1 MKEYNSG
8 DIRNM
13 AVVGHGAC
21 GKTLLSEAML
31 ANGGVVNRIGSIE
44 SGSTVSD
51 YHPDE
56 HSRQISMHATAL
68 HIEWNDK
75 KINFI
80 DTPGYLDFVG
90 EALGALAVV
99 DMAMVV
105 IHAAQG
111 IEVGTEQM
119 WSNATKRGIP
129 KMLVVNGL
137 DREHT
142 KFDEI
147 VGKARERFGNNVF
160 PLLLPINAGPGFNQV
175 LDVVRSV
182 VMTYQTDG
190 SGKCTESPAEGELAN
205 KVQELHEQFIEYI
218 AESDD
223 TLLEKFFEEGSL
235 SEDEMRAG
243 IHAAFQSQSFV
254 PLFCTSAATNVGVN
268 RLLDFIGKYG
278 SSPVDRAKVS
288 AKSIG
293 DNSEVEVK
301 LSDTEPVAQVF
312 KTISEAHVGDLS
324 FFRVYSGRVTTGQD
338 LYNATQ
344 GSTER
349 MGQLFVLNG
358 KNRTTVQHLN
368 GGDIGAVVKLK
379 NTHTGD
385 TLCTAKNKVQLPPTD
400 YPNPN
405 IHAAIK
411 LKAKGD
417 EEKISMGL
425 ASLHEEDPTFVYR
438 VDNEVRQT
446 IISGQGELHLKAAV
460 ERLKTRFDVEIDM
473 IEPKIPYRE
482 TIMAKGESKYRHK
495 KQSGGAGQFAEVWM
509 RIEPK
514 KRGEGLEFID
524 SLHGQNVDRVF
535 VPSVEKGVNAAC
547 LEGIIAGYHVVDV
560 KVDFYDGKQHPVD
573 SKDIAFQT
581 AGKWA
586 FREAFQQAKPCLLEP
601 ITNVEVKVPEE
612 FMGDVMGDISGR
624 RGKIMGMDSDG
635 GFQIIK
641 AQLPQ
646 GELHNYATTIRS
658 LTGGRGLHSEEFS
671 HYEKMPADHE
681 KKVIAEYHRD
691 PKFVL
696 GVVSKNESPER
707 IIPKE
712 LLVIK

>member
-8 DIRNM
+8 DIRNL
-13 AVVGHGAC
+13 AIVGHGAC
-21 GKTLLSEAML
+21 GKTILSEAML
-31 ANGGVVNRIGSIE
+31 VSGGVVNRIGAIE

-56 HSRQISMHATAL
+56 HSRQISMHATAM
-68 HIEWNDK
+68 HVEWDDK

-99 DMAMVV
+99 DMAIVV

-129 KMLVVNGL
+129 KMLVINGL
-137 DREHT
+137 DRENT

-147 VGKARERFGNNVF
+147 LAKARDRFGNNVF

-175 LDVVRSV
+175 LDVIRSEV
-182 VMTYQTDG
+182 ITYQIDG
-190 SGKCTESPAEGELAN
+190 SGKFTESPAEGDLAN
-205 KVQELHEQFIEYI
+205 QVQELHEQFIEYI

-235 SEDEMRAG
+235 SEEEMRAG
-243 IHAAFQSQSFV
+243 IHAAFQNQSFI
-254 PLFCTSAATNVGVN
+254 PLFCTSASTNVGVN

-278 SSPVDRAKVS
+278 SSPVDRAKVP
-288 AKSIG
+288 AKNIV
-293 DNSEVEVK
+293 DNSDIEIK
-301 LSDTEPVAQVF
+301 LEDTNPVAQVF

-324 FFRVYSGRVTTGQD
+324 FFRVYSGIVTTGQD
-338 LYNATQ
+338 LYNVTQ

-438 VDNEVRQT
+438 VDSEVRQT

-514 KRGEGLEFID
+514 NRGEGIEFID
-524 SLHGQNVDRVF
+524 TLHGQNVDRVF

-560 KVDFYDGKQHPVD
+560 KIDFYDGKQHPVD

-586 FREAFQQAKPCLLEP
+586 FREAFQKAKPCLLEP

-641 AQLPQ
+641 AQIPQ

-671 HYEKMPADHE
+671 HYEKMPGDHE
-681 KKVIAEYHRD
+681 KRVIAEYQ
-691 PKFVL
+691 K
-696 GVVSKNESPER
+696 SKEED
-707 IIPKE
+707 
-712 LLVIK
+712 

>member
-1 MKEYNSG
+1 MKEYKSD
-8 DIRNM
+8 DIRNL
-13 AVVGHGAC
+13 AIVGHGAC
-21 GKTLLSEAML
+21 GKTILSEAML
-31 ANGGVVNRIGSIE
+31 ANGGIVNRIGSIE
-44 SGSTVSD
+44 NGSTVSD

-56 HSRQISMHATAL
+56 HSRQISINATVL
-68 HIEWNDK
+68 HVEWNEK

-105 IHAAQG
+105 IHAVQG

-119 WSNATKRGIP
+119 WSNATKNGIP
-129 KMLVVNGL
+129 KMLVINGM

-147 VGKARERFGNNVF
+147 LKKARERFGNNVF
-160 PLLLPINAGPGFNQV
+160 PLQLPVNAGPGFNQII
-175 LDVVRSV
+175 DVIRRSV
-182 VMTYQTDG
+182 ITYKTDDSG
-190 SGKCTESPAEGELAN
+190 SFTETKAEGEWEDRVKQLN
-205 KVQELHEQFIEYI
+205 EEFIEYI

-223 TLLEKFFEEGSL
+223 TLLEKFFEQGSL
-235 SEDEMRAG
+235 TEDEMRQG
-243 IHAAFQSQSFV
+243 IHTAFQNQSFI
-254 PLFCTSAATNVGVN
+254 PLFCTSATKNIGIS
-268 RLLDFIGKYG
+268 RLLDFISKYG
-278 SSPVDRAKVS
+278 SSPVDRGNIIAKDVNE
-288 AKSIG
+288 KEDIK
-293 DNSEVEVK
+293 VK
-301 LSDTEPVAQVF
+301 LDNPESVAQVF

-324 FFRVYSGRVTTGQD
+324 FFRVYSGNITTGQD
-338 LYNATQ
+338 LFNSSH
-344 GSTER
+344 GSNER

-358 KNRTTVQHLN
+358 KKRTSVQKIN
-368 GGDIGAVVKLK
+368 AGDIGAVVKLK

-385 TLCTAKNKVQLPPTD
+385 TLCSSKFKVLLPRTK

-411 LKAKGD
+411 LKSKGD

-438 VDNEVRQT
+438 VDSEIRQT
-446 IISGQGELHLKAAV
+446 IISGQGELHLKTAV
-460 ERLKTRFDVEIDM
+460 ERLKERFDVEIEM

-482 TIMAKGESKYRHK
+482 TIIGKGESKYRHK

-514 KRGEGLEFID
+514 KRGEGVEFTD
-524 SLHGQNVDRVF
+524 TLKGQNVDRVF
-535 VPSVEKGVNAAC
+535 VPSVEKGVQAVC
-547 LEGIIAGYHVVDV
+547 IEGVIAGYHVVDV

-586 FREAFQQAKPCLLEP
+586 FHESFLKAKPCLLEP
-601 ITNVEVKVPEE
+601 IMNVEVKIPEE
-612 FMGDVMGDISGR
+612 FMGDVMGDVSGR

-635 GFQIIK
+635 GYQIIK
-641 AQLPQ
+641 AQIPQ

-658 LTGGRGLHSEEFS
+658 LSGGRGLHSEEFS
-671 HYEKMPADHE
+671 HYERMPGDIQ
-681 KKVIAEYHRD
+681 KKVIAAYQKE
-691 PKFVL
+691 KE
-696 GVVSKNESPER
+696 ESS
-707 IIPKE
+707 
-712 LLVIK
+712 

>member
-8 DIRNM
+8 DIRNL
-13 AVVGHGAC
+13 AIVGHGAC
-21 GKTLLSEAML
+21 GKTILSEAML
-31 ANGGVVNRIGSIE
+31 VNSGVVNRIGSIE
-44 SGSTVSD
+44 NGSTVSD

-68 HIEWNDK
+68 HVEWDDK

-119 WSNATKRGIP
+119 WSNATKHGIP
-129 KMLVVNGL
+129 KILVVNGL

-147 VGKARERFGNNVF
+147 LKTARDRFGNNVF
-160 PLLLPINAGPGFNQV
+160 PLILPINAGPGFNKV
-175 LDVVRSV
+175 VDVIRSEFIN
-182 VMTYQTDG
+182 YEIDG
-190 SGKCTESPAEGELAN
+190 SGKFSELPADGEWSD
-205 KVQELHEQFIEYI
+205 KVKELHEQFIEYI

-235 SEDEMRAG
+235 SEEEMRKG
-243 IHAAFQSQSFV
+243 IHAAFQAQSFI

-268 RLLDFIGKYG
+268 RLLDFIAKYG
-278 SSPVDRAKVS
+278 SSPVDRASVP
-288 AKSIG
+288 AKSFDRKEGIRIKLE
-293 DNSEVEVK
+293 NS
-301 LSDTEPVAQVF
+301 EPVAQVF

-324 FFRVYSGRVTTGQD
+324 FFRVYSGKVTTGED
-338 LYNATQ
+338 LYNSTQ

-358 KNRTTVQHLN
+358 KNRISVQHLN
-368 GGDIGAVVKLK
+368 GGDMGAVVKLK
-379 NTHTGD
+379 HTHTGD
-385 TLCTAKNKVQLPPTD
+385 TLCSTKSKVLLPSTE

-438 VDNEVRQT
+438 VDSEVRQT

-460 ERLKTRFDVEIDM
+460 ERLKSRFDVDIEM

-482 TIMAKGESKYRHK
+482 TIQGKGESKYRHK

-514 KRGEGLEFID
+514 ERGEGVEFID
-524 SLHGQNVDRVF
+524 TLKGQNVDRVF
-535 VPSVEKGVNAAC
+535 VPSVEKGVQAAC
-547 LEGIIAGYHVVDV
+547 IEGIIAGYHVVDV

-586 FREAFQQAKPCLLEP
+586 FRECFEKAKPCLLEP

-641 AQLPQ
+641 AQMPQ

-671 HYEKMPADHE
+671 HYEKMPADLQ
-681 KKVIAEYHRD
+681 KKVIADYQ
-691 PKFVL
+691 K
-696 GVVSKNESPER
+696 SKETANS
-707 IIPKE
+707 
-712 LLVIK
+712 

>member
-8 DIRNM
+8 DIRNL
-13 AVVGHGAC
+13 AIIGHGAC
-21 GKTLLSEAML
+21 GKTILSEAML

-44 SGSTVSD
+44 NGSTVSD

-68 HIEWNDK
+68 HVEWDDK

-90 EALGALAVV
+90 ETLGALAVV
-99 DMAMVV
+99 DMAMIV

-119 WSNATKRGIP
+119 WANATKQSIP
-129 KMLVVNGL
+129 KILVVNGL

-147 VGKARERFGNNVF
+147 LKSARERFGKNVF
-160 PLLLPINAGPGFNQV
+160 PLLLPVNAGPGFNKV
-175 LDVVRSV
+175 IDVIRSEFIN
-182 VMTYQTDG
+182 YQTDG
-190 SGKCTESPAEGELAN
+190 SGKYNESPADGEWVD
-205 KVQELHEQFIEYI
+205 KVNELHEQFIEYI

-235 SEDEMRAG
+235 SEEEMRNG
-243 IHAAFQSQSFV
+243 IHAAFQSQSFI

-278 SSPVDRAKVS
+278 SSPVDRAIIP
-288 AKSIG
+288 AKSVDGKEDI
-293 DNSEVEVK
+293 EIK
-301 LSDTEPVAQVF
+301 LESPDTVAQVF

-324 FFRVYSGRVTTGQD
+324 FFRVYSGRINTGED
-338 LYNATQ
+338 LSNTTQ

-358 KNRTTVQHLN
+358 KNRTSVQHLN

-385 TLCTAKNKVQLPPTD
+385 TLCTGKAKVLLQPTE

-460 ERLKTRFDVEIDM
+460 ERLKNRFDVEIEM

-514 KRGEGLEFID
+514 KRGDGIEFID
-524 SLHGQNVDRVF
+524 TLHGQNVDRVF
-535 VPSVEKGVNAAC
+535 VPSVEKGVQAAC

-586 FREAFQQAKPCLLEP
+586 FREAFRSAKPCLLEP

-646 GELHNYATTIRS
+646 AELHNYATTIRS

-681 KKVIAEYHRD
+681 KKVIAEYQ
-691 PKFVL
+691 K
-696 GVVSKNESPER
+696 SKEEASS
-707 IIPKE
+707 
-712 LLVIK
+712 

>member
-1 MKEYNSG
+1 MKEYSSG
-8 DIRNM
+8 DIRNL
-13 AVVGHGAC
+13 AIVGHGAC
-21 GKTLLSEAML
+21 GKTILSEAML
-31 ANGGVVNRIGSIE
+31 ASGGIVNRIGSIE
-44 SGSTVSD
+44 NGSTVSD

-68 HIEWNDK
+68 HVEWDDK

-90 EALGALAVV
+90 ETLGALAVV
-99 DMAMVV
+99 DMAMIV

-119 WSNATKRGIP
+119 WANATKQGIP
-129 KMLVVNGL
+129 KILVVNGL

-147 VGKARERFGNNVF
+147 LKSARERFGNNVF
-160 PLLLPINAGPGFNQV
+160 PLLLPVNASPGFNKV
-175 LDVVRSV
+175 IDVIRSEFIN
-182 VMTYQTDG
+182 YQTDG
-190 SGKCTESPAEGELAN
+190 SGKYTESPADGEWVDQVN
-205 KVQELHEQFIEYI
+205 ELHEQFIEYI

-235 SEDEMRAG
+235 SEEEMRNG
-243 IHAAFQSQSFV
+243 IHAAFQSQSFI

-268 RLLDFIGKYG
+268 RLLDFVGKYG
-278 SSPVDRAKVS
+278 SSPVDRAVVP
-288 AKSIG
+288 AKSIDG
-293 DNSEVEVK
+293 KEDIEVK
-301 LSDTEPVAQVF
+301 LESPDTVAQVF

-324 FFRVYSGRVTTGQD
+324 FFRVYSGRVNTGED
-338 LYNATQ
+338 LSNTTQ

-358 KNRTTVQHLN
+358 KNRTSVQHLN

-385 TLCTAKNKVQLPPTD
+385 TLCSGKTKVLLQPTE

-417 EEKISMGL
+417 EEKISVGL
-425 ASLHEEDPTFVYR
+425 SSLHEEDPTFLYR

-460 ERLKTRFDVEIDM
+460 ERLKNRFDVEIEM

-482 TIMAKGESKYRHK
+482 TVMAKGESKYRHK

-514 KRGEGLEFID
+514 KRGDGIEFVD
-524 SLHGQNVDRVF
+524 TLHGQNVDRVF
-535 VPSVEKGVNAAC
+535 VPSVEKGVQAAC

-586 FREAFQQAKPCLLEP
+586 FREAFRSAKPCLLEP

-646 GELHNYATTIRS
+646 AELHNYATTIRS

-681 KKVIAEYHRD
+681 KKVIAEYQ
-691 PKFVL
+691 K
-696 GVVSKNESPER
+696 SKEED
-707 IIPKE
+707 
-712 LLVIK
+712 

>member
-8 DIRNM
+8 DIRNL
-13 AVVGHGAC
+13 AIVGHGAC
-21 GKTLLSEAML
+21 GKTILSEAML
-31 ANGGVVNRIGSIE
+31 VNGGIVNRIGSIE
-44 SGSTVSD
+44 NGSTVSD

-56 HSRQISMHATAL
+56 HGRQISMHATAL
-68 HIEWNDK
+68 HLEWNDK

-105 IHAAQG
+105 VHAAQG

-119 WSNATKRGIP
+119 WSHATKNGIP
-129 KMLVVNGL
+129 KLIVVNGM
-137 DREHT
+137 DRDHT

-147 VGKARERFGNNVF
+147 LKKARERFGNNVF
-160 PLLLPINAGPGFNQV
+160 PLQLPVNAGPGFNQ
-175 LDVVRSV
+175 LIDVVRSELI
-182 VMTYQTDG
+182 TYKTDG
-190 SGKCTESPAEGELAN
+190 SGSYTESPAEGEWADRV
-205 KVQELHEQFIEYI
+205 KQLHEEFIEYI

-235 SEDEMRAG
+235 SEEEMRKG
-243 IHAAFQSQSFV
+243 IHTAYQSQSFI
-254 PLFCTSAATNVGVN
+254 PLFCTSAVNNIGVN
-268 RLLDFIGKYG
+268 RLLDFISKYG
-278 SSPVDRAKVS
+278 SSPVDRATVAATDISSKEDV
-288 AKSIG
+288 K
-293 DNSEVEVK
+293 VK
-301 LSDTEPVAQVF
+301 LENPEPVAQIF

-324 FFRVYSGRVTTGQD
+324 FFRVYSGQVSTGQD
-338 LYNATQ
+338 LHNTTQ
-344 GSTER
+344 GSNER
-349 MGQLFVLNG
+349 MGQLFLLNG
-358 KNRTTVQHLN
+358 KNRTSVQHIN
-368 GGDIGAVVKLK
+368 AGDMGAVVKLK
-379 NTHTGD
+379 DTHTGD
-385 TLCTAKNKVQLPPTD
+385 TLCSSKFRVLMNPTN

-425 ASLHEEDPTFVYR
+425 AALHEEDPTFVYR
-438 VDNEVRQT
+438 VDAEIRQT
-446 IISGQGELHLKAAV
+446 IISGQGELHLRAAV
-460 ERLKTRFDVEIDM
+460 DRLKERFDVEVEM

-482 TIMAKGESKYRHK
+482 TILGKGESKYRHK

-509 RIEPK
+509 RVEAK
-514 KRGEGLEFID
+514 KRGEGVEFTD
-524 SLHGQNVDRVF
+524 SLKGQNVDRVF
-535 VPSVEKGVNAAC
+535 VPSVEKGVRAVC
-547 LEGIIAGYHVVDV
+547 LEGVVAGYHVVDV

-601 ITNVEVKVPEE
+601 ITNVEVKIPEE

-671 HYEKMPADHE
+671 HYEKMPADHQ
-681 KKVIAEYHRD
+681 KKV
-691 PKFVL
+691 
-696 GVVSKNESPER
+696 VSDYQKS
-707 IIPKE
+707 KE
-712 LLVIK
+712 EASS

>member
-1 MKEYNSG
+1 
-8 DIRNM
+8 
-13 AVVGHGAC
+13 
-21 GKTLLSEAML
+21 
-31 ANGGVVNRIGSIE
+31 
-44 SGSTVSD
+44 
-51 YHPDE
+51 
-56 HSRQISMHATAL
+56 MHATTL
-68 HIEWNDK
+68 HVEWNDK

-105 IHAAQG
+105 VHAAQG

-119 WSNATKRGIP
+119 WANATKQGIP
-129 KMLVVNGL
+129 KILVINGM

-147 VGKARERFGNNVF
+147 LKKARERFGKNVF
-160 PLLLPINAGPGFNQV
+160 PLQLPVNAGPGFNQII
-175 LDVVRSV
+175 DVVRSELL
-182 VMTYQTDG
+182 TYKTDG
-190 SGKCTESPAEGELAN
+190 SGKYTESAAEGDWAN
-205 KVQELHEQFIEYI
+205 QAKQLHEEFIEYI

-223 TLLEKFFEEGSL
+223 TLLEKFFEQGNL
-235 SEDEMRAG
+235 TEDEMRAG
-243 IHAAFQSQSFV
+243 IHAAFQAQSFI
-254 PLFCTSAATNVGVN
+254 PLFCTSAVKNVGVN
-268 RLLDFIGKYG
+268 RLLDFLSKYG
-278 SSPVDRAKVS
+278 SSPVDRGVVKAQ
-288 AKSIG
+288 AIG
-293 DNSEVEVK
+293 GKDEIQVK
-301 LSDTEPVAQVF
+301 LDNPEPVAQVF

-324 FFRVYSGRVTTGQD
+324 FFRVYSGKVSTGSD
-338 LYNATQ
+338 LYNSTQ
-344 GSTER
+344 SSNER

-358 KNRTTVQHLN
+358 KNRTNVQHMSA
-368 GGDIGAVVKLK
+368 GDIGAVVKLK

-385 TLCTAKNKVQLPPTD
+385 TLCSSKFKVELPETD

-438 VDNEVRQT
+438 VDAEVRQT

-460 ERLKTRFDVEIDM
+460 DRLKERFDVEIEM

-482 TIMAKGESKYRHK
+482 TIQGKGEAKYRHK

-509 RIEPK
+509 RVEPK
-514 KRGEGLEFID
+514 KRGEGID
-524 SLHGQNVDRVF
+524 FTDTLKGQNVDRVF
-535 VPSVEKGVNAAC
+535 VPSVEKGVRAAC
-547 LEGIIAGYHVVDV
+547 IEGIVAGYHVVDV

-573 SKDIAFQT
+573 SKDIAFQM

-586 FREAFQQAKPCLLEP
+586 FRQSFESAKPCLLEP
-601 ITNVEVKVPEE
+601 ITNVEVKIPEE

-641 AQLPQ
+641 AQIPQ

-671 HYEKMPADHE
+671 HYEKMPGDHQ
-681 KKVIAEYHRD
+681 KKVIAEYHKSREEE
-691 PKFVL
+691 
-696 GVVSKNESPER
+696 NN
-707 IIPKE
+707 
-712 LLVIK
+712 

>member
-1 MKEYNSG
+1 MKEYKSS
-8 DIRNM
+8 DIRNL

-21 GKTLLSEAML
+21 GKTILSEAML
-31 ANGGVVNRIGSIE
+31 ANGGIVNRIGSIE
-44 SGSTVSD
+44 NESTVSD

-56 HSRQISMHATAL
+56 HSRQISIHATAL
-68 HIEWNDK
+68 HIEWNEK

-119 WSNATKRGIP
+119 WSNATTIGIP
-129 KMLVVNGL
+129 KMIVINGM

-142 KFDEI
+142 KFDKILEHT
-147 VGKARERFGNNVF
+147 RERFGKNVF
-160 PLLLPINAGPGFNQV
+160 PLQLPVNAGPGFNQII
-175 LDVVRSV
+175 DVVRSE
-182 VMTYQTDG
+182 MITYKTDG
-190 SGKCTESPAEGELAN
+190 SGSYTEEKAEGEWDN
-205 KVQELHEQFIEYI
+205 RVKQLHEEFIEYI

-223 TLLEKFFEEGSL
+223 SLLEKFFEQGSL

-243 IHAAFQSQSFV
+243 IHAAFQAQSFIPV
-254 PLFCTSAATNVGVN
+254 FCTSAVKNIGVN
-268 RLLDFIGKYG
+268 RLLDFLSKYG
-278 SSPVDRAKVS
+278 SSPVDRASVIAKDVS
-288 AKSIG
+288 GKEDIQ
-293 DNSEVEVK
+293 VK
-301 LSDTEPVAQVF
+301 LDNPDPVVQVF

-324 FFRVYSGRVTTGQD
+324 FFRVYSGNVTTGLD
-338 LYNATQ
+338 LYNSSQ
-344 GSTER
+344 GSSER

-358 KNRTTVQHLN
+358 KNRTSVQHIN
-368 GGDIGAVVKLK
+368 AGDIGAVVKLK

-385 TLCTAKNKVQLPPTD
+385 TLCSSKFKVLLPETD

-438 VDNEVRQT
+438 VDSEIRQT

-460 ERLKTRFDVEIDM
+460 DRLKERFDVEIEL

-482 TIMAKGESKYRHK
+482 TILGKGESKYRHK

-514 KRGEGLEFID
+514 KRGEGVEFID
-524 SLHGQNVDRVF
+524 TLKGQNVDRVF
-535 VPSVEKGVNAAC
+535 VPSVEKGVNAVC
-547 LEGIIAGYHVVDV
+547 VEGVIAGYHVVDV

-586 FREAFQQAKPCLLEP
+586 FHEAFIKAKPCLLEP

-612 FMGDVMGDISGR
+612 FMGDVMGDVSGR

-641 AQLPQ
+641 AQSPQ

-658 LTGGRGLHSEEFS
+658 LSGGRGLHAEEFS
-671 HYEKMPADHE
+671 HYERMPGDIQ
-681 KKVIAEYHRD
+681 KKVIAAYQKSREEAN
-691 PKFVL
+691 
-696 GVVSKNESPER
+696 S
-707 IIPKE
+707 
-712 LLVIK
+712 

>member
-1 MKEYNSG
+1 MKEYKSG
-8 DIRNM
+8 DIRNL

-21 GKTLLSEAML
+21 GKTILSEAML
-31 ANGGVVNRIGSIE
+31 TNGGIVNRIGSIE
-44 SGSTVSD
+44 NGSTVSD

-56 HSRQISMHATAL
+56 HSRQISMHATAM
-68 HIEWNDK
+68 HIEWNEK

-105 IHAAQG
+105 VHAAQG

-119 WSNATKRGIP
+119 WSNATQIGIP
-129 KMLVVNGL
+129 KMIVINGM

-147 VGKARERFGNNVF
+147 LKNARERFGNNVF
-160 PLLLPINAGPGFNQV
+160 PLQVPVNAGPGFNQIA
-175 LDVVRSV
+175 DVVRKEII
-182 VMTYQTDG
+182 TYKPDG
-190 SGKCTESPAEGELAN
+190 SGSYTESKAEGDWEN
-205 KVQELHEQFIEYI
+205 KVKQLNEEFIEYI
-218 AESDD
+218 AEADD
-223 TLLEKFFEEGSL
+223 TLLEKFFEQGSL
-235 SEDEMRAG
+235 TEDEMRQG
-243 IHAAFQSQSFV
+243 IHTAFQNQSFIPV
-254 PLFCTSAATNVGVN
+254 FCTSATNNIGVN
-268 RLLDFIGKYG
+268 RLLDFISKYG
-278 SSPVDRAKVS
+278 SSPVDRVSVMAKDVN
-288 AKSIG
+288 KKEDIK
-293 DNSEVEVK
+293 VK
-301 LSDTEPVAQVF
+301 LKNPEPVAQIF

-324 FFRVYSGRVTTGQD
+324 FFRVYSGIVSTGQD
-338 LYNATQ
+338 LYNTSQ
-344 GSTER
+344 GSSER

-358 KNRTTVQHLN
+358 KIRTSVQHIN
-368 GGDIGAVVKLK
+368 AGDMGAVVKLK

-385 TLCTAKNKVQLPPTD
+385 SLCSAKFKVLLPETD

-438 VDNEVRQT
+438 VDSEIRQT

-460 ERLKTRFDVEIDM
+460 DRLKERFDVEVDM
-473 IEPKIPYRE
+473 IEPKVPYRE
-482 TIMAKGESKYRHK
+482 TIQGKGESKYRHK

-514 KRGEGLEFID
+514 KRSEGIEFID
-524 SLHGQNVDRVF
+524 TLKGQNVDRVF
-535 VPSVEKGVNAAC
+535 VPSVEKGVQAVC
-547 LEGIIAGYHVVDV
+547 LEGVIAGYHVVDV

-586 FREAFQQAKPCLLEP
+586 FRESFEQAKPCLLEP
-601 ITNVEVKVPEE
+601 IINVEVKIPEE

-624 RGKIMGMDSDG
+624 RGKIMGMDTDG

-641 AQLPQ
+641 AQMPQ

-671 HYEKMPADHE
+671 HYEKMPVE
-681 KKVIAEYHRD
+681 QQKKVIADYKKSREEA
-691 PKFVL
+691 
-696 GVVSKNESPER
+696 SS
-707 IIPKE
+707 
-712 LLVIK
+712 

>member
-1 MKEYNSG
+1 MKEYNSS
-8 DIRNM
+8 DIRNL

-21 GKTLLSEAML
+21 GKTILSEAML
-31 ANGGVVNRIGSIE
+31 ANGGIVNRIGSIE
-44 SGSTVSD
+44 NGSTVSD

-68 HIEWNDK
+68 HVEWDEK

-90 EALGALAVV
+90 EALGSLAVV

-105 IHAAQG
+105 VHAAQG

-119 WSNATKRGIP
+119 WANATKRGIP
-129 KMLVVNGL
+129 KILVVNGL

-142 KFDEI
+142 KFDDI
-147 VGKARERFGNNVF
+147 LKTARERFGKNVF
-160 PLLLPINAGPGFNQV
+160 PLLLPVNAGPGFNQV
-175 LDVVRSV
+175 VDVIRSEFI
-182 VMTYQTDG
+182 TYQTDG
-190 SGKCTESPAEGELAN
+190 SGKFSESAAEGDWAGRAS
-205 KVQELHEQFIEYI
+205 ELHEQFIEYI

-223 TLLEKFFEEGSL
+223 ALLEKFFEEGNL
-235 SEDEMRAG
+235 TEEEMRNG
-243 IHAAFQSQSFV
+243 IHAAFQSQSFI

-268 RLLDFIGKYG
+268 RLLDFIAKYG
-278 SSPVDRAKVS
+278 SSPVDRAIVP
-288 AKSIG
+288 AKSIDG
-293 DNSEVEVK
+293 KEDIEIK
-301 LSDTEPVAQVF
+301 LESSDTVAQVF

-324 FFRVYSGRVTTGQD
+324 FFRVYSGKVNTGED
-338 LYNATQ
+338 LSNTTQ

-358 KNRTTVQHLN
+358 KNRTSVQHLN

-385 TLCTAKNKVQLPPTD
+385 TLCSAKAKVFLPPTE

-460 ERLKTRFDVEIDM
+460 ERLKSRFDVEIDM

-514 KRGEGLEFID
+514 KRGEGIEFID
-524 SLHGQNVDRVF
+524 TLHGQNVDRVF
-535 VPSVEKGVNAAC
+535 VPSVEKGVQAAC
-547 LEGIIAGYHVVDV
+547 LEGIIAGYHVVDL

-586 FREAFQQAKPCLLEP
+586 FREAFGSAKPCLLEP

-646 GELHNYATTIRS
+646 AELHNYATTIRS

-671 HYEKMPADHE
+671 HYEKMPGDHE
-681 KKVIAEYHRD
+681 KKVIAEYQ
-691 PKFVL
+691 K
-696 GVVSKNESPER
+696 SKEEASS
-707 IIPKE
+707 
-712 LLVIK
+712 